1 MAFLSENIIYDL
13 YQEMTKG
20 RIISAYHGD
29 FSQAVIEM
37 LLKQAKLD
45 LSRKKLELKVFKKAY
60 GVLIEVLENILKH
73 TVKIEND
80 PETDSEAIVLLS
92 STEDGITISVG
103 NVTTTEEA
111 KMLEQKI
118 NQVNSLDKSGLQLL
132 HTEILKNGSI
142 SEKGGAGLGLIE
154 ISIKSNNKIEY
165 FFNEYKKNLVFFA
178 LQTKINN

>member
-1 MAFLSENIIYDL
+1 MAFVSEHIIYDL

-45 LSRKKLELKVFKKAY
+45 LSRKNLDIKTFKKAY
-60 GVLIEVLENILKH
+60 SVLIEVLENILKH
-73 TVKIEND
+73 TLKIEND
-80 PETDSEAIVLLS
+80 PETDSEAIVLMS
-92 STEDGITISVG
+92 STVDGITIAVG
-103 NVTTTEEA
+103 NVTTAEEA
-111 KMLEQKI
+111 QMLQKKI
-118 NQVNSLDKSGLQLL
+118 NQVNEMDKASLQSL
-132 HTEILKNGSI
+132 HTEILKSGSI